1 MNTIHEKY
9 VKREDDFYHKYKR
22 LMGAFLEVFLAG
34 TPETQKKVD
43 AIKKQLCSEYTEEHK
58 VFVKYKY
65 NDTVSQSDYTKHFS
79 KLEFLIA
86 TYTRLYE
93 EVKGKRAVT
102 PAEKRPATPTVT
114 PSVTTVEKPS
124 LATKPSSAT
133 MDIGA
138 GYRVPEDHTELL
150 RFVDSKISELDKAE
164 QDLSSFLTVFKAEHN
179 AYHVPAG
186 TLLNRIRAHREECKK
201 LKSTLTLEWTDH
213 KLWTLRAIF
222 IPIDTLTAEVDKTKK
237 NETPLT
243 KSQIP
248 DDEWGQRRIFNELI
262 GKLDAIVADLKAYDK
277 EYKEKYGHFK
287 YKVGD
292 LCISIINRKKYFSEQ
307 FNKKWVDKKELILQL
322 SSCVQQNTKNAS
334 FAKNGLG

>member
-179 AYHVPAG
+179 A
-186 TLLNRIRAHREECKK
+186 
-201 LKSTLTLEWTDH
+201 
-213 KLWTLRAIF
+213 
-222 IPIDTLTAEVDKTKK
+222 
-237 NETPLT
+237 
-243 KSQIP
+243 
-248 DDEWGQRRIFNELI
+248 
-262 GKLDAIVADLKAYDK
+262 
-277 EYKEKYGHFK
+277 
-287 YKVGD
+287 
-292 LCISIINRKKYFSEQ
+292 
-307 FNKKWVDKKELILQL
+307 
-322 SSCVQQNTKNAS
+322 
-334 FAKNGLG
+334 